1 MARWGAGRKGIYRDT
16 CLILVDGDRSNTV
29 TLVIY
34 LLDLTVPL
42 SLESRVN
49 GDMNIMII
57 HMMGSCPLCS
67 RAL

>member
-49 GDMNIMII
+49 E
-57 HMMGSCPLCS
+57 
-67 RAL
+67 